1 MRRINRIGR
10 KAEERESGGRA
21 IRLAGFFGGLSCIG
35 RAEYWPSAWGL
46 RGPSAETW
54 PPRFSCFRQS
64 IHQGGPS
71 NAPQVFLSFRRV
83 DRRLSTSIPLSPVF
97 PLTQTIDSEVPL
109 RQRTS
114 PVPGK
119 TMDIPQELLG
129 IVEPFIL
136 AEIDF
141 KNVHP
146 LFNRSSGSPGNV
158 LIIQILKLE
167 SHTFLQRMQIVQRA
181 ATSTV
186 NKAPFPKYAGNKFS
200 DCSIFQ
206 G

>member
-1 MRRINRIGR
+1 
-10 KAEERESGGRA
+10 
-21 IRLAGFFGGLSCIG
+21 
-35 RAEYWPSAWGL
+35 
-46 RGPSAETW
+46 
-54 PPRFSCFRQS
+54 
-64 IHQGGPS
+64 
-71 NAPQVFLSFRRV
+71 
-83 DRRLSTSIPLSPVF
+83 
-97 PLTQTIDSEVPL
+97 
-109 RQRTS
+109 
-114 PVPGK
+114 
-119 TMDIPQELLG
+119 MDIPQELLG